1 MKKLLAALM
10 LLVSATAMAEPQL
23 GNDFNQTA
31 KTIRTDNP
39 AKIEVLEI
47 FWYGCPHC
55 YHLDASLAAWVKK
68 QPQDVYFKR
77 VPGVPRP
84 DWAPAGKAFYALEAL
99 NLTDKLH
106 TQLFDAIHKARNVNP
121 ASEVQL
127 IDWITKQ
134 GGQDRTKVEEAFKS
148 FATNNNIVRAMNLFR
163 DSGATGVPALV
174 IDGRYITSSSMAG
187 GNQNVLQVADYLIQ
201 NVRKEKSGGA
211 K

>member
-10 LLVSATAMAEPQL
+10 LLVSATAMADPQL
-23 GNDFNQTA
+23 GNEFNQTA
-31 KTIRTDNP
+31 KTIKTDNP

-55 YHLDASLAAWVKK
+55 YHLEPSLTTWVKK
-68 QPQDVYFKR
+68 LPQDVYFKR

-99 NLTDKLH
+99 NLTEKLH
-106 TQLFDAIHKARNVNP
+106 NQLFDAIHKARSVNP
-121 ASEVQL
+121 TVEAQL

-134 GGQDRTKVEEAFKS
+134 GGQDRKKVEEAFNS
-148 FATNNNIVRAMNLFR
+148 FSTNNNVVRAMNTFR
-163 DSGATGVPALV
+163 DSGATGVPAII

-187 GNQNVLQVADYLIQ
+187 GNQNVLKVADYLIE
-201 NVRKEKSGGA
+201 NVRKEKSGGV

>member
-31 KTIRTDNP
+31 KTIKTDNP

>member
-10 LLVSATAMAEPQL
+10 LLVSATAMADPQL
-23 GNDFNQTA
+23 GNEFNQTA
-31 KTIRTDNP
+31 KTIKTDNP

-55 YHLDASLAAWVKK
+55 YHLEPSLATWVKK
-68 QPQDVYFKR
+68 LPQDVYFKR

-99 NLTDKLH
+99 NLTEKLH
-106 TQLFDAIHKARNVNP
+106 NQLFDTIHKARTVNP
-121 ASEVQL
+121 TVEAQL

-134 GGQDRTKVEEAFKS
+134 GGQDRKKVEEAFNS
-148 FATNNNIVRAMNLFR
+148 FSTNNNVVRAMNTFR
-163 DSGATGVPALV
+163 DSGATGVPAII

-187 GNQNVLQVADYLIQ
+187 GNQNVLKVADYLIE